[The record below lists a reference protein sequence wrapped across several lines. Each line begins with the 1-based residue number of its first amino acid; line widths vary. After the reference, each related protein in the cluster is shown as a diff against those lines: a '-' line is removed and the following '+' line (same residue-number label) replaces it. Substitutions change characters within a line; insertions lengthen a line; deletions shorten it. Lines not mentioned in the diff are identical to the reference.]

1 MKSRRRAEATTGAT
15 PATAPATSATPAAPD
30 PREGYRQARI
40 ADDGGIEWVPFLGTI
55 RRKGQR

>member
-1 MKSRRRAEATTGAT
+1 MKSRRRAKAT
-15 PATAPATSATPAAPD
+15 TAPAAPAAPD

-40 ADDGGIEWVPFLGTI
+40 ADDGEIEWVPFLGTI